1 MRVRAC
7 PARPVWPHVAEIS
20 STLLQSP
27 PTSGGEAGTVSV
39 LQPRE
44 KGSSVSVD
52 RARRVAVAALA
63 CLLATACTTAD
74 PERRDAEPSPSAA
87 PSSSAPPKPVTI
99 DVAVYGP
106 RGSLP
111 GYDEL
116 GKAFEKEY
124 PHVTVDVTRYDD
136 ARHVM
141 AAVRGS
147 SPPDVF
153 LMDNIHLPQLVEDDA
168 VRPVDALMEQRQVD
182 FGDGFQRAG
191 LTAFAADASLQC
203 MPHDVSPVVVY
214 YNRDLVD
221 IDRLAEEG
229 EEPPTAVDGWTW
241 EMFAKAARQAS
252 RGPADGLYIEPS
264 LFSLAPF
271 LWSAGADIVDDPQDP
286 TRLTLSEGETKD
298 TLAQVLS
305 VVRDPEV
312 TPTRSELRRKSPV
325 RRFAEG
331 KLGMILGDR
340 DLTPRLRAA
349 KDLDFEVMPLPGLA
363 RMRTVADMTGYCI
376 SSRTDALQAAG
387 DFLAFAVSEEGATIT
402 TRSGH
407 VVPANLEVANS
418 PAFIQDTQKPENAF
432 VFNQAVRRVQT
443 LPFVPT
449 WPELTA
455 RIEPMLTRLF
465 YAPVIDLDALLTQID
480 TTSEEVL
487 APAEE
492 PEGDESDEGE

>member
-1 MRVRAC
+1 MRVGRA
-7 PARPVWPHVAEIS
+7 
-20 STLLQSP
+20 
-27 PTSGGEAGTVSV
+27 GGA
-39 LQPRE
+39 
-44 KGSSVSVD
+44 
-52 RARRVAVAALA
+52 AVATLI

-74 PERRDAEPSPSAA
+74 PERRSPEPSPTAA
-87 PSSSAPPKPVTI
+87 PTSTKPPEPVTI

-116 GKAFEKEY
+116 AAAFEEEY

-141 AAVRGS
+141 AAVRGG

-168 VRPVDALMEQRQVD
+168 VRPVDALLEQRQID

-214 YNRDLVD
+214 YNRNLVD
-221 IDRLAEEG
+221 LDRLAEEG

-271 LWSAGADIVDDPQDP
+271 LWSAGAEMVDDPQAP
-286 TRLTLSEGETKD
+286 TRLTLSEGEAKE

-312 TPTRSELRRKSPV
+312 TPTRSELRRQGPV
-325 RRFAEG
+325 SRFADG
-331 KLGMILGDR
+331 KLGMVLGDR
-340 DLTPRLRAA
+340 DLVPRLRAA
-349 KDLDFEVMPLPGLA
+349 EDLDFEVMPVPGLA
-363 RMRTVADMTGYCI
+363 RVRTVADMTGYCI
-376 SSRTDALQAAG
+376 SADTDALQAAG

-402 TRSGH
+402 ARSGH

-418 PAFIQDTQKPENAF
+418 PAFIQDTQLPENAF

-443 LPFVPT
+443 MPFVAT

-455 RIEPMLTRLF
+455 RVEPMLTRLF
-465 YAPVIDLDALLTQID
+465 YAPVIDLDALLMQID
-480 TTSEEVL
+480 TTSQEVL
-487 APAEE
+487 APAED
-492 PEGDESDEGE
+492 PETEE